1 MDISGMASAASARSQ
16 EQVQEQVQVSLMR
29 QELDMQEANAT
40 QLLEALPDAPSADP
54 SAGAANPAEAVGS
67 LINVSA

>member
-1 MDISGMASAASARSQ
+1 MEVSGMAAAASQQSQ
-16 EQVQEQVQVSLMR
+16 EKVQEQVQVSLMR
-29 QELDMQEANAT
+29 QEMDMQEANAA
-40 QLLEALPDAPSADP
+40 QLLEALPDAPSGDP